1 MSASHAEEHM
11 EEGSSQKSSSTTW
24 HGGAWL
30 QSERVGGSK
39 FKVCL
44 GYLVTVL
51 SQLGSET
58 LYPDQQ

>member
-1 MSASHAEEHM
+1 M
-11 EEGSSQKSSSTTW
+11 QKNTW
-24 HGGAWL
+24 KEDPLKNL
-30 QSERVGGSK
+30 QVQPGMVVLGCKSERVGGSK

-51 SQLGSET
+51 SELGSET